1 MTALSLAIHFAPP
14 LNSTLNMSNEDW
26 NTGGDLVSS
35 DHIAH
40 MLEFHRSGD
49 PAFIRRPLTT
59 WCMDGL
65 VAIGVPPVLSFLL
78 CGFLL
83 FMVAG
88 VMVYRAAGS
97 MGADQGQA
105 TAAQVLFHLTPTVL
119 FAYFAPIYSYDEPLQ
134 YVLLL
139 IALASFSAGRSW
151 AFIVAFA
158 LAMVARESSLLL
170 LPSIAYLALSGER
183 EARWRTLIMLV
194 APAVLYAAFLAFY
207 LNHIGLDHGAE
218 AEMGSR
224 MSLFEENFKNGD
236 MAGESLCFLF
246 LALGL
251 PLFLIG
257 RYVLLPECPAPHKQ
271 RVRAMLIALLLN
283 TAVVLVATKAREA
296 RLFALPLIFV
306 FPLLGHA
313 WHAEMARHQGFR
325 GVFHSL
331 RRWDL
336 ALLFLF
342 AGSLVVLVADHVFV
356 LSNGVASENL
366 FHEVFIGQALFML
379 CCWLS
384 DIARRGHRDN
394 VSSWDHEPR
403 FRQGG

>member
-14 LNSTLNMSNEDW
+14 LNSTLSMSNEDW

-35 DHIAH
+35 DYIAH

-49 PAFIRRPLTT
+49 TAFIRRPLTT
-59 WCMDGL
+59 WCMDG
-65 VAIGVPPVLSFLL
+65 VAAIGVPSPLAFML
-78 CGFLL
+78 CGFVL

-88 VMVYRAAGS
+88 VLVYRAARS
-97 MGADQGQA
+97 IGADQRQA
-105 TAAQVLFHLTPTVL
+105 TTAQVLFHLAPTVL

-139 IALASFSAGRSW
+139 IALASFAAGRSW
-151 AFIVAFA
+151 AFILAFA
-158 LAMVARESSLLL
+158 LALVARESSLLL

-183 EARWRTLIMLV
+183 TFSLTKARWRTLLV
-194 APAVLYAAFLAFY
+194 LGAPVVLYAAFLALY
-207 LNHIGLDHGAE
+207 LDHVGMDHGAE

-224 MSLFEENFKNGD
+224 MSLFDENFKNGD
-236 MAGESLCFLF
+236 TAGESLSFLF

-257 RYVLLPECPAPHKQ
+257 RYVLGPACPASHKQ
-271 RVRAMLIALLLN
+271 QVRAMLIALLVN

-296 RLFALPLIFV
+296 RLFALPLVLV

-313 WHAEMARHQGFR
+313 WQAEMARHQGFFGLFR
-325 GVFHSL
+325 FL

-336 ALLFLF
+336 AMFFLF
-342 AGSLVVLVADHVFV
+342 AGSLVVLVSDHLFV
-356 LSNGVASENL
+356 LSDGVASENL
-366 FHEVFIGQALFML
+366 FHEVFMVQALFML

-384 DIARRGHRDN
+384 DITQRGHHGN
-394 VSSWDHEPR
+394 VSS
-403 FRQGG
+403 